1 MKTLTRYFRVER
13 SYGGYGPAVSVGFAD
28 RGPAEV
34 CICGRQIP
42 GVVDFSSAY
51 GVLLEGSLTDCEQ
64 DNIGGIGSVVW
75 SERAVRAFEH
85 AGLGGFRAYPIR
97 IFEVGLKN
105 VLSNSGF
112 CAIEIT
118 GRLTFDRGLF
128 DNFEGELCEKC
139 GSWRPGGNASYG
151 PKIMCPILSNPTYPA
166 FCKGRNITAHNVFCT
181 KEVVEVFTQVE
192 LSGFG
197 IAATAPPF
205 GRINHREPGW
215 HAAFC
220 RRVGEVYPQLV

>member
-1 MKTLTRYFRVER
+1 M
-13 SYGGYGPAVSVGFAD
+13 
-28 RGPAEV
+28 
-34 CICGRQIP
+34 
-42 GVVDFSSAY
+42 
-51 GVLLEGSLTDCEQ
+51 EGSLTDCEQ

-128 DNFEGELCEKC
+128 DNFEGQLCEKC
-139 GSWRPGGNASYG
+139 RNWKPAGRAKYG
-151 PKIMCPILSNPTYPA
+151 AKVKCPIVGEAKTEA
-166 FCKGRNITAHNVFCT
+166 FCKGENINAATVFC
-181 KEVVEVFTQVE
+181 ERRVVEVFIQAG

-197 IAATAPPF
+197 ITAHSRQPKP
-205 GRINHREPGW
+205 
-215 HAAFC
+215 
-220 RRVGEVYPQLV
+220 